1 MTRNIVLLVSTTA
14 VLVILFVGYRQLVRA
29 PAASEA
35 RSQSVVDE
43 LPDETGLA
51 SDETIQVGQ
60 AQIPGG
66 QGIEYTVYDER
77 TGRPTGRFRCENWKP
92 VPDSKNEVFV
102 EQPEL
107 TMLLPSGMV
116 ALVSANEGQISVDR
130 VQKTRMWLKTGW
142 LRGNA
147 RIVIDTE
154 TAHQRPPMTE
164 RPEDLVTIAMD
175 ELEFDLELGELKTD
189 GPFTVRSTEFD
200 IAGVGIKLIWNQA
213 ENRVETLVVRQGRE
227 LTLYVEGGLFGGL
240 GGAPQDATTGT
251 PDAATQPV
259 RPPVAEHR
267 AGRKPRKRTAYAC
280 TLAGDI
286 VAEHF
291 RGDQLLGGL
300 KADELHLL
308 FDVGGEAGRL
318 LERSRSTS
326 TAPASQ
332 PADEE
337 RERLIVRWS
346 GSLSLEPALTS
357 PNAELPRRRFEA
369 VGRPVTLTRGE
380 GSLTCGRLEYYD
392 ETGQIWL
399 YAAETGRVNF
409 AMRDDLS
416 ATAASVYIDRPNH
429 VIKLIGDVSLESR
442 RDEQAD
448 RRPVGIRCTHWAEL
462 HLDPDADAP
471 AADEVISYGRLKSAV
486 FVGDVH
492 TQLSGEALDAHRLE
506 MYFRPAEGDESLEA
520 LLTSALAIGDVRLSG
535 SDLELACGQVQ
546 LAFATTEEGE
556 RYPRELEAVGAVVIT
571 RERARLSGEKV
582 RATLEPWLDD
592 PQSRVG
598 QDPPSRPAAQSGSRL
613 ALRTLDVWG
622 KASVDDADNKV
633 AARGKHITATF
644 HAANELDHASVTGT
658 PAEHALVYYEPYAV
672 RGERVELDR
681 THQTVHVDGQ
691 SQLTFRTKRSL
702 RGQRRHRPVPIE
714 VASDESLHIDGQRNT
729 VHFVGNVAAASGNER
744 LRAETLTL
752 LLEDVEV
759 SPTSRPAAMAP
770 LETFLRQA
778 RQVLLGRPEPQAE
791 SGWGFLGSGE
801 RDEEERVRKEP
812 LRLLARNALVESET
826 YKEGDPRP
834 IVHSSIAAPELDIE
848 IKQRIVHTV
857 GETTLLMTDRRLH
870 ADQDEARQTL
880 GLPSALMTR
889 GPSQTA
895 MKCDKG
901 MTYVVGDEGPD
912 AQDQVLFEGG
922 VVFRHV
928 AGREMV
934 NLEQML
940 PDVIAYPELLAQ
952 LKSRNTYMECDRLEC
967 GLAAGSPAEG
977 NRAADSAMGARLRLS
992 WLIASG
998 NVYLRDQQESV
1009 IRTVHARQVE
1019 FDRPRSIVRV
1029 LGWQGVDAR
1038 IYSENPETGQ
1048 FDIPAIG
1055 PEFIVDLENNTI
1067 QAGETR
1073 GEFRRP

>member
-1 MTRNIVLLVSTTA
+1 MTRNIVLLVCTTA

-29 PAASEA
+29 PAASDA
-35 RSQSVVDE
+35 GSQSTVDE
-43 LPDETGLA
+43 LPDETALA
-51 SDETIQVGQ
+51 SDETLQVGQ

-92 VPDSKNEVFV
+92 VPDSKNEVYV

-116 ALVSANEGQISVDR
+116 ALVSADEGHISVDR
-130 VQKTRMWLKTGW
+130 VQKTRVWLKTGW
-142 LRGNA
+142 LRGDA

-154 TAHQRPPMTE
+154 TAHQRSAMTE
-164 RPEDLVTIAMD
+164 RPEDLITITMD
-175 ELEFDLELGELKTD
+175 ELEFDLELGELETA
-189 GPFTVRSTEFD
+189 GPFNARSTEFD
-200 IAGVGIKLIWNQA
+200 IAGVGIKLVWNQA

-227 LTLYVEGGLFGGL
+227 LTLYVAGGLFGGL
-240 GGAPQDATTGT
+240 GRAPQEATTAT

-259 RPPVAEHR
+259 RPPIAEQR
-267 AGRKPRKRTAYAC
+267 AGRKARKRTAYAC

-286 VAEHF
+286 VAEHV
-291 RGDQLLGGL
+291 RGDQLLGAL
-300 KADELHLL
+300 EADELHLL

-318 LERSRSTS
+318 LERPGSTS

-332 PADEE
+332 PADAE
-337 RERLIVRWS
+337 RERLVVHWS
-346 GSLSLEPALTS
+346 GSLSLEPDSTS
-357 PNAELPRRRFEA
+357 ANAGQPRRRFEA

-380 GSLTCGRLEYYD
+380 GALTCGRLEYYD

-416 ATAASVYIDRPNH
+416 ATAANVYIDRLNH

-442 RDEQAD
+442 QAEQAD
-448 RRPVGIRCTHWAEL
+448 RRPVGIHCTHWAEL
-462 HLDPDADAP
+462 HVDAEAGP
-471 AADEVISYGRLKSAV
+471 AADEVVSYGRLKSAV
-486 FVGDVH
+486 FVGDVR
-492 TQLSGEALDAHRLE
+492 TQLSGEALDTHRLE
-506 MYFRPAEGDESLEA
+506 MYFRPAEGGESLED
-520 LLTSALAIGDVRLSG
+520 LLTSALAIGDVRLTG
-535 SDLELACGQVQ
+535 NDLELACGQVQ
-546 LAFATTEEGE
+546 LAFGTTEEGE

-571 RERARLSGEKV
+571 RERARLSGGKV
-582 RATLEPWLDD
+582 RATLEPWLDG
-592 PQSRVG
+592 PQG
-598 QDPPSRPAAQSGSRL
+598 EKAAL

-633 AARGKHITATF
+633 AARGEHITATF
-644 HAANELDHASVTGT
+644 HAANELDRASVTGT
-658 PAEHALVYYEPYAV
+658 PAEHAVVHYEPYAV
-672 RGERVELDR
+672 RAERVELDR
-681 THQTVHVDGQ
+681 TRQTVHADGQ
-691 SQLTFRTKRSL
+691 SQLSFRTKRSL

-714 VASDESLHIDGQRNT
+714 VASNESLDIDGQRNT
-729 VHFVGNVAAASGNER
+729 VHFVGNVAATSGNER
-744 LRAETLTL
+744 LRAEALTL

-759 SPTSRPAAMAP
+759 SATSRPAATAP
-770 LETFLRQA
+770 LETLLRQA
-778 RQVLLGRPEPQAE
+778 QEVLLGRPEPQAE
-791 SGWGFLGSGE
+791 SRWGFLGFAE
-801 RDEEERVRKEP
+801 RDQQERVRKEP
-812 LRLLARNALVESET
+812 LRLLARNAMVESET

-857 GETTLLMTDRRLH
+857 GETTLLMTDRRLSH
-870 ADQDEARQTL
+870 DQDETRQTL

-901 MTYVVGDEGPD
+901 MTYVVGDEGPA

-940 PDVIAYPELLAQ
+940 PDVIAYPDLLAQ

-967 GLAAGSPAEG
+967 GLAASGPAEG
-977 NRAADSAMGARLRLS
+977 ERATGSAVEVRLRLS
-992 WLIASG
+992 WLIASD

-1019 FDRPRSIVRV
+1019 FDRLRSIVRV
-1029 LGWQGVDAR
+1029 LGWQQVHAR
-1038 IYSENPETGQ
+1038 IYSENSETDQ

-1055 PEFIVDLENNTI
+1055 PEFIIDLENNTI